1 MTRTLR
7 AGAARVQRGMVLI
20 TTLLLLIVV
29 TLLALAMFR
38 SVGIE
43 NMIAGNV
50 LDKQHALQGALA
62 AQTYAEQWLSNNAVT
77 SVPIDCGLDPGA
89 TSSLVICSKPLVT
102 QVSGGEVSQVPW
114 VIGTDTS
121 VGYAYNP
128 ANDLDAITPS
138 ASGSAAPQPNAV
150 FARYP
155 TAYVSLLGTD
165 LTNANAVDYR
175 VDAWSYGGAKATVAV
190 VESTYQIRYTSKPP
204 GP

>member
-50 LDKQHALQGALA
+50 LDKQHALQGAVA
-62 AQTYAEQWLSNNAVT
+62 AQTNAEQWLSNNAVT

-114 VIGTDTS
+114 VIGTDPS

-128 ANDLDAITPS
+128 GNDLAATTPS
-138 ASGSAAPQPNAV
+138 ATGSASPQPNDV
-150 FARYP
+150 FAQYP

>member
-1 MTRTLR
+1 MINTIR
-7 AGAARVQRGMVLI
+7 AQAARAQRGMVLI
-20 TTLLLLIVV
+20 TTLLLLVVV

-38 SVGIE
+38 SIGIE

-50 LDKQHALQGALA
+50 LDKQHALQGAEA

-89 TSSLVICSKPLVT
+89 TSSLVICSKPIVT
-102 QVSGGEVSQVPW
+102 QVSGGQVATVPW
-114 VIGTDTS
+114 AIGSDPS
-121 VGYAYNP
+121 VGYSYNP
-128 ANDLDAITPS
+128 GNDLNAVTPA
-138 ASGSAAPQPNAV
+138 ASGGSSPLPNDV
-150 FARYP
+150 FGQYP